1 MWADGATAHVLLG
14 ALNAQREFALW
25 GEFSKFA
32 CESSQREHKPVGA
45 RSASTNLWEL
55 AARAQKFSKVP
66 SFSTPNINLQVKNT
80 LYFILF
86 LLPRPPKKSKKLAS
100 VAVI

>member
-1 MWADGATAHVLLG
+1 M
-14 ALNAQREFALW
+14 
-25 GEFSKFA
+25 
-32 CESSQREHKPVGA
+32 GA

-86 LLPRPPKKSKKLAS
+86 LLPRPPKNRQKLPNVAQILGENRLGEMGDNRLGEMGDNRFAEMWGRGVAGCAQDVKSCC
-100 VAVI
+100 